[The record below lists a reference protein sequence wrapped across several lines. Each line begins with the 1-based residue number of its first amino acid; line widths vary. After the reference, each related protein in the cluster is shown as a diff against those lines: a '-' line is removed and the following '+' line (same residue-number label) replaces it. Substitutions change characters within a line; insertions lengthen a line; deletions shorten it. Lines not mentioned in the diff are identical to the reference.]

1 MNREIVLVTAPSV
14 ENGQQR
20 RTLHAHNQAKSTRK
34 RPKLPTV
41 CDKPM
46 MVPRNSLYDTLE
58 NITMQKLDIEEGKQ
72 TRLESD
78 RSNRKM
84 KRVYH
89 SHSCEHHR
97 IVELVEERLDRI
109 NKHTECQTQNAD
121 HQVPSIG
128 EKLSK
133 RRRIQNYA

>member
-1 MNREIVLVTAPSV
+1 
-14 ENGQQR
+14 
-20 RTLHAHNQAKSTRK
+20 
-34 RPKLPTV
+34 
-41 CDKPM
+41 
-46 MVPRNSLYDTLE
+46 
-58 NITMQKLDIEEGKQ
+58 MQKLDIEEGKQ